1 MSSKYDASRV
11 SKRTY
16 DQFCPAARALD
27 ILGERW
33 TLLVVREL
41 LFGAKRYTDLL
52 TGLPGIGPDMLAAR
66 LKTLEAHGIV
76 ERRRL
81 PPPAAS
87 TVYELTE
94 RGRGLGPVLRELFRW
109 GLELLVPREQDSFK
123 ASWVL
128 GVMQASFRPQ
138 LALGLDE
145 TYAFRIDDDDLYAH
159 VKDGTAEFHEGPADQ
174 PTVAMVSDSSTFIA
188 IATGRLSLRDA
199 VAQEMA
205 QLTGDIEAAERC
217 FAILGPAQTGA
228 VAG

>member
-1 MSSKYDASRV
+1 VA
-11 SKRTY
+11 KRTY

-27 ILGERW
+27 IVGERW

-109 GLELLVPREQDSFK
+109 GLDLLVPREHDRVK

-145 TYAFRIDDDDLYAH
+145 TYAFRIDDEDLYAR
-159 VKDGTAEFHEGPADQ
+159 VKDGTVELHEGPATE
-174 PTVAMVSDSSTFIA
+174 PTVAIVSDFTTFMA
-188 IATGRLSLRDA
+188 MATRRLSPRDA
-199 VAQEMA
+199 VAGGMA
-205 QLTGDIEAAERC
+205 QITGDLEAAERC
-217 FAILGPAQTGA
+217 VAILGPARTGA
-228 VAG
+228 APGEAVGS